1 MFPQINYVVNEKGIP
16 IFVQMSVTE
25 WEKFLD
31 EYKRLKAIATFKERL
46 KTAFKEIRQ
55 IQRGEKQGT
64 TLTDFL
70 NEL

>member
-1 MFPQINYVVNEKGIP
+1 MFPQINYVVNEKGSP
-16 IFVQMSVTE
+16 IFVQMSVAE
-25 WEKFLD
+25 WEAFVED
-31 EYKRLKAIATFKERL
+31 YKRLKSFALFKERF
-46 KTAFKEIRQ
+46 KTVFKEIRQ

>member
-1 MFPQINYVVNEKGIP
+1 MFPQINYVVNEQGTP

-31 EYKRLKAIATFKERL
+31 EHKRLKAIATFKERL

>member
-1 MFPQINYVVNEKGIP
+1 MFPQINYVVNEKGSP

-25 WEKFLD
+25 WESFVED
-31 EYKRLKAIATFKERL
+31 YKRLKSLALFKERL
-46 KTAFKEIRQ
+46 KTVFKEIRQ

>member
-1 MFPQINYVVNEKGIP
+1 MFPQINYVVNDKGTP
-16 IFVQMSVTE
+16 IFVQMPVTE